1 LLHYVGPNGVEGWRQ
16 KTPDNAVA
24 IANLLLA
31 AGAEVDTMA
40 DMYGGSTTLGLVAT
54 SIHPLRAG
62 VQNELMETLLN
73 HGATMDQPGT
83 AGHGQSIVNGCLANG
98 RRGAAEFLARRGAC
112 LDLEGAAGVGW
123 LEAVRSFFEADS
135 TLKAGATPAQTLSGF
150 QWACEYGR
158 TPVVEFLLQQGIA
171 VNELHR
177 GQTGLHWAA
186 YGGHAEIVKFILQ
199 RGAAVNLKDE
209 RFNSTPLGW
218 ALHGWADPPEPHG
231 NARYYEVVAALV
243 AAGATVDLK
252 NIPREKLDGDP
263 RMAAALRVEL
273 PGN

>member
-1 LLHYVGPNGVEGWRQ
+1 V
-16 KTPDNAVA
+16 DAVA
-24 IANLLLA
+24 DI
-31 AGAEVDTMA
+31 
-40 DMYGGSTTLGLVAT
+40 YGGSTTLGLVAT

-73 HGATMDQPGT
+73 HGATMDPPGT

-98 RRGAAEFLARRGAC
+98 RPGAAEFLAARGAR
-112 LDLEGAAGVGW
+112 LELEGAAGVGW
-123 LEAVRSFFEADS
+123 LEAVRSFFETDGS
-135 TLKAGATPAQTLSGF
+135 LKAGATPAQALSGF
-150 QWACEYGR
+150 QWACEYDR
-158 TPVVEFLLQQGIA
+158 PAVVDFLLQRGIA
-171 VNELHR
+171 ANALHR

-186 YGGHAEIVKFILQ
+186 YGGHAEIVKLILQ

-218 ALHGWADPPEPHG
+218 ALHGWADPPKPADSASYH
-231 NARYYEVVAALV
+231 VIVSALV

-263 RMAAALRVEL
+263 RMAAALRGEL
-273 PGN
+273 PGT